1 MYLGVY
7 FYSMLLLDTFW
18 SHVWHILNHWDQW
31 LFLKINTEWTNKFLD
46 SVYPWYRD
54 SNTWMPLY
62 LFLFLFSVLN
72 FGWRIWP
79 WILFFILTVTLTDQ
93 ISSSFIKSWINRT
106 RPCHDEALINQVHLL
121 LNYCPGNGS
130 FTSSHAANH
139 FGAAFYIFYTMRD
152 YFKKW
157 TYLFFV
163 WAATICYAQVYVG
176 IHYPLDV
183 IGGAILGSGIG
194 TFTSFVFNK
203 YIGLPPLLQQQ
214 KK

>member
-93 ISSSFIKSWINRT
+93 ISSTFIKSWINRT

-121 LNYCPGNGS
+121 LNYCPGNCS
-130 FTSSHAANH
+130 CTSSHAANH
-139 FGAAFYIFYTMRD
+139 CGAACYIFDTMRNCFIA
-152 YFKKW
+152 YSLVLHQF
-157 TYLFFV
+157 TYGNSYHFRSYTIE
-163 WAATICYAQVYVG
+163 WRICYG
-176 IHYPLDV
+176 RDST
-183 IGGAILGSGIG
+183 GFG
-194 TFTSFVFNK
+194 TQGTS
-203 YIGLPPLLQQQ
+203 
-214 KK
+214 